1 MKHFLFTLLLLA
13 SVFATADAQ
22 TISITNTSVELIGS
36 NSVTRSFYDLDK
48 CYLTYTNGIVK
59 LFDAAANT
67 QLFSGDT
74 TAVTVTGS
82 TTWAAK
88 RTALSRWYWRATDT
102 NGNTFFLPRKEVNYI
117 YKTSDNSVK
126 AVNELS
132 KKILFQGPLDSLV
145 LGVSGVSN
153 KLAYL
158 RAQQYLDGARNEF
171 FYPELSTAVVGAAA
185 GTAATVSVV
194 GTGSNLVV
202 TLTTGS
208 ASLTSTGTLAT
219 ITLPNAYPNAV
230 IPVACA
236 GNPAAAPEIAKVFFE
251 GDEGNKSRFLIRAG
265 GTALTANTTYKFNV
279 MVSGY

>member
-48 CYLTYTNGIVK
+48 CYLTYNNGIVK

-153 KLAYL
+153 KLAFL
-158 RAQQYLDGARNEF
+158 RAQQYLDGARNEY
-171 FYPELSTAVVGAAA
+171 FYPEVPTVAVGAAA
-185 GTAATVSVV
+185 GSGATATIT
-194 GTGSNLVV
+194 GTANAMRV
-202 TLTTGS
+202 TIVTGTS
-208 ASLTSTGTLAT
+208 TTSTGVLAT
-219 ITLPNAYPNAV
+219 ITLPNTYPNGI
-230 IPVACA
+230 IPVGSQSVQQGTAVT
-236 GNPAAAPEIAKVFFE
+236 GVVFTGDTDNKNRFTINAP
-251 GDEGNKSRFLIRAG
+251 
-265 GTALTANTTYKFNV
+265 GTALTANTSYTFNV
-279 MVSGY
+279 VVAGY

>member
-13 SVFATADAQ
+13 SVFATAEAQ

-48 CYLTYTNGIVK
+48 CYLTYNNGIVK

-74 TAVTVTGS
+74 TAVTITGS

-153 KLAYL
+153 KLGFL

-171 FYPELSTAVVGAAA
+171 FYPEISTATIGATAGPGASVTVEGTGNTLVVTLVTGSSVSSTGVLATINLPNTYPNGVIPVPSPGNQAAAPEFTKVFFQGEANKNQFTIRAA
-185 GTAATVSVV
+185 GTA
-194 GTGSNLVV
+194 
-202 TLTTGS
+202 LTTS
-208 ASLTSTGTLAT
+208 
-219 ITLPNAYPNAV
+219 
-230 IPVACA
+230 
-236 GNPAAAPEIAKVFFE
+236 
-251 GDEGNKSRFLIRAG
+251 
-265 GTALTANTTYKFNV
+265 TTYKFNV
-279 MVSGY
+279 VVAGY

>member
-48 CYLTYTNGIVK
+48 CYLTYNNGIVK

-74 TAVTVTGS
+74 TAVTVTSS

-117 YKTSDNSVK
+117 YKTSDNTVK

-153 KLAYL
+153 KLAFL
-158 RAQQYLDGARNEF
+158 RAQQYLDGARNEY
-171 FYPELSTAVVGAAA
+171 FYPEVPTVAVGAAA
-185 GTAATVSVV
+185 GSGATATIT
-194 GTGSNLVV
+194 GTANAMRV
-202 TLTTGS
+202 TIVTGTS
-208 ASLTSTGTLAT
+208 TTSTGVLAT
-219 ITLPNAYPNAV
+219 ITLPNTYPNGT
-230 IPVACA
+230 IPV
-236 GNPAAAPEIAKVFFE
+236 GSQSVQLGTGVTGVVFTGDTDNKNRFTINAP
-251 GDEGNKSRFLIRAG
+251 
-265 GTALTANTTYKFNV
+265 GTALTANTSYTFNV
-279 MVSGY
+279 VVAGY

>member
-1 MKHFLFTLLLLA
+1 MKHFLSLMLLFA

-48 CYLTYTNGIVK
+48 CYLTYNSGIVK

-67 QLFSGDT
+67 ELFSGDT
-74 TAVTVTGS
+74 TAVTVTS
-82 TTWAAK
+82 SSTWAAK
-88 RTALSRWYWRATDT
+88 RTALSRWYWRATNT
-102 NGNTFFLPRKEVNYI
+102 SGTTFFLPRKEVNYI

-158 RAQQYLDGARNEF
+158 RAQQYLDGARNEY
-171 FYPELSTAVVGAAA
+171 FYPEVATVAVGAAA
-185 GTAATVSVV
+185 GSGATATIVGAGNIMSVTINTGTSTTATGILATV
-194 GTGSNLVV
+194 
-202 TLTTGS
+202 
-208 ASLTSTGTLAT
+208 
-219 ITLPNAYPNAV
+219 TLPNTYPNGT
-230 IPVACA
+230 IPVGSQSNQQGTAVTA
-236 GNPAAAPEIAKVFFE
+236 FFQ
-251 GDEGNKSRFLIRAG
+251 GSTDNKNQFTIRAPG
-265 GTALTANTTYKFNV
+265 YALAASTTYVFNV
-279 MVSGY
+279 VVGGY

>member
-48 CYLTYTNGIVK
+48 CYLTYSSGIVK

-153 KLAYL
+153 KLGFL
-158 RAQQYLDGARNEF
+158 RAQQYLDGARNEY
-171 FYPELSTAVVGAAA
+171 FYPEVSTATIGATAGPGASVSVEGTGNTLVVTLVTGSSVSSTGVLATINLPNTYPNGVIAVPSPGNQAAAPEFTKVFFQGEANKNQFTIRAA
-185 GTAATVSVV
+185 GTA
-194 GTGSNLVV
+194 
-202 TLTTGS
+202 LTTS
-208 ASLTSTGTLAT
+208 
-219 ITLPNAYPNAV
+219 
-230 IPVACA
+230 
-236 GNPAAAPEIAKVFFE
+236 
-251 GDEGNKSRFLIRAG
+251 
-265 GTALTANTTYKFNV
+265 TTYKFNV
-279 MVSGY
+279 VVAGY

>member
-1 MKHFLFTLLLLA
+1 MKHFLLSMLFFALA
-13 SVFATADAQ
+13 FATAEAQ
-22 TISITNTSVELIGS
+22 TISVTNTSVELIGS

-48 CYLTYTNGIVK
+48 CYLTYNNGIVK

-74 TAVTVTGS
+74 TAVTVTSS

-102 NGNTFFLPRKEVNYI
+102 KGNTFFLPRREVNYI

-145 LGVSGVSN
+145 LGVSGVSS

-158 RAQQYLDGARNEF
+158 RAQQYLDGARTEYL
-171 FYPELSTAVVGAAA
+171 YPETPTIAVGASAGTGATASIVGAAN
-185 GTAATVSVV
+185 GF
-194 GTGSNLVV
+194 VV
-202 TLTTGS
+202 TITTG
-208 ASLTSTGTLAT
+208 TSVSTTGTLAT
-219 ITLPNAYPNAV
+219 ITLPFTYPNGI
-230 IPVACA
+230 IPIGCPATATA
-236 GNPAAAPEIAKVFFE
+236 GAEVAKVFYQ
-251 GDEGNKSRFLIRAG
+251 GVPDSKNQIAIVAT
-265 GTALTANTTYKFNV
+265 GTALTASTVYKYNV
-279 MVSGY
+279 QVVGY

>member
-13 SVFATADAQ
+13 SVFATAEAQ

-48 CYLTYTNGIVK
+48 CYLIYSSGIVK

-158 RAQQYLDGARNEF
+158 RAQQYLDGARNEY
-171 FYPELSTAVVGAAA
+171 FYPEVPTVAVGAAA
-185 GTAATVSVV
+185 GSGATATIT
-194 GTGSNLVV
+194 GTANAMRV
-202 TLTTGS
+202 TIVTGTS
-208 ASLTSTGTLAT
+208 TTSTGILAT
-219 ITLPNAYPNAV
+219 ITLPNTYPNGT
-230 IPVACA
+230 IPVGSQSVQQGTAVTGVVFA
-236 GNPAAAPEIAKVFFE
+236 SDTDNKNKFTINAP
-251 GDEGNKSRFLIRAG
+251 
-265 GTALTANTTYKFNV
+265 GTALTANTSYTFNV
-279 MVSGY
+279 VVAGY